1 LGEADK
7 AISAS
12 TTWRMAENEVERLL
26 AAAHDTIREVPF
38 FWVITA
44 AAGGDAN
51 ARIVNAQFGG
61 DDEEFWVRW
70 FLTPRTGR
78 KAMEIGQSRRA
89 TLAYQHD
96 SRSAYVTMI
105 GPAELID
112 DRAEVSGRFRGSQ
125 FDDPEGRVAASL
137 IAVRVVAERIELH
150 VRRVTAEPWGRGR
163 TTLER
168 DSSGGWRLLPVIYD
182 AALPPANRESGK
194 L

>member
-1 LGEADK
+1 MA
-7 AISAS
+7 
-12 TTWRMAENEVERLL
+12 AENEVERLL
-26 AAAHDTIREVPF
+26 AAARNTIQEVPF

-44 AAGGDAN
+44 AERGDAN
-51 ARIVNAQFGG
+51 ARVVNAQPTG

-78 KAMEIGQSRRA
+78 KAMEIGGSRRA
-89 TLAYQHD
+89 TLAFQHD
-96 SRSAYVTMI
+96 TRSAYVTLI

-112 DRAEVSGRFRGSQ
+112 DHAEVGSRFCGSQ
-125 FDDPEGRVAASL
+125 FDDPEGRVASSP

-150 VRRVTAEPWGRGR
+150 VRGVTAEPWGRGR

-168 DSSGGWRLLPVIYD
+168 DPSGEWRSLPLVYD
-182 AALPPANRESGK
+182 APLPPSKRESGK